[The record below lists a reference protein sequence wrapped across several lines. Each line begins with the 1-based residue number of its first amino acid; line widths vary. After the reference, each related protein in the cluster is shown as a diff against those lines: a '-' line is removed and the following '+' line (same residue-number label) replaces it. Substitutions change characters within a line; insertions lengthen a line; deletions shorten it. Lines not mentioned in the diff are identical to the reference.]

1 MEGCDGAGSGGGIR
15 PGLHSR
21 PTRHQ
26 HTNAGIQKQ
35 LDPFPAPSPSAHL
48 PSPQLA
54 LRNAGWTSLQEMKR
68 SSVPVEAGAW
78 LWLSLSLA
86 QGGDGRWGERLR
98 PTGPRLWVFE
108 AWEVKITGT
117 APRLSIAASTL
128 PGQIKEPAAGPVP
141 PAFLYSSPS
150 PFLPPSPLLPFAAAV
165 LWDFFWFHE
174 KGKHSRQIS
183 ENKPNGAR
191 CLQHRQDCRLYHGRG
206 REGHLEEEE
215 RKKRKKEFWEREE
228 RRKCQIS

>member
-1 MEGCDGAGSGGGIR
+1 MEGCGGGGSGGGIR

-26 HTNAGIQKQ
+26 HTNAGIQEQ
-35 LDPFPAPSPSAHL
+35 LDPFPAPYPSAHL

-54 LRNAGWTSLQEMKR
+54 LWNAGWTSLQEMKR
-68 SSVPVEAGAW
+68 SSVPVEAGSW

-117 APRLSIAASTL
+117 ARVSQSPPPPSRGKSKSPQLGPSRLPSTT
-128 PGQIKEPAAGPVP
+128 P
-141 PAFLYSSPS
+141 PYFSFPPS
-150 PFLPPSPLLPFAAAV
+150 FPSLPPSLPPPSLRCSGALGFLLVP
-165 LWDFFWFHE
+165 
-174 KGKHSRQIS
+174 
-183 ENKPNGAR
+183 
-191 CLQHRQDCRLYHGRG
+191 
-206 REGHLEEEE
+206 
-215 RKKRKKEFWEREE
+215 
-228 RRKCQIS
+228 